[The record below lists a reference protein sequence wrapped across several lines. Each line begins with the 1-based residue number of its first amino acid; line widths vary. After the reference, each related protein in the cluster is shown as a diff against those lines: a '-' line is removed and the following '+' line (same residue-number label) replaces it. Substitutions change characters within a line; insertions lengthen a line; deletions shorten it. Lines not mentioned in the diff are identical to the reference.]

1 MKVLKKLPLRV
12 ALLPLLLLGL
22 LSSCAVYDTV
32 FHPHRLPTP
41 KMDDA
46 AKAKYRAAEK
56 ARHKG
61 LSLKAPEP
69 STNATDTGGGSGDPA
84 APTAAPG
91 STDDKKKTLT
101 YGELPEGTRVKY
113 DKQGLVR
120 KSMLD
125 RMANNGHK
133 LHHYD
138 TRPLTPREASRD
150 NRKIRKKGH
159 TDHSKEAA
167 PRDKAPRE
175 PLNPA
180 LDTGPDP
187 GAPVTTPNSP
197 AEEPAKAPRKAAV
210 KAPKPARTKAVAA
223 RGSRNCAGREDDR
236 PRNPLSD
243 ASLSVHG
250 PKRRGSPT
258 VPELSRQYRLP
269 ERVGYGR
276 PGAPGPGPPPA
287 SVIASAPGTQQKITW
302 RARRSP
308 AGTPFRTRAC

>member
-1 MKVLKKLPLRV
+1 VKFLPLPLR
-12 ALLPLLLLGL
+12 ATLLPLLLLGL

-41 KMDDA
+41 KMDA
-46 AKAKYRAAEK
+46 AAQAKYRAAEK

-69 STNATDTGGGSGDPA
+69 STNATDTGGSDAA
-84 APTAAPG
+84 APGAAPG

-101 YGELPEGTRVKY
+101 YGELPEGTRIKY

-120 KSMLD
+120 KGMLD

-159 TDHSKEAA
+159 TDHGRDAA
-167 PRDKAPRE
+167 PREKAARE
-175 PLNPA
+175 PLDPA

-187 GAPVTTPNSP
+187 GAPASTPSSP
-197 AEEPAKAPRKAAV
+197 TEEPATARKKADKKAPRPAPTRPV
-210 KAPKPARTKAVAA
+210 PKPATAKKKVDKKAPVLAPEPTKAKKKADKKEPKPDPTQPA
-223 RGSRNCAGREDDR
+223 PAPE
-236 PRNPLSD
+236 PTQPKKK
-243 ASLSVHG
+243 ASKAPV
-250 PKRRGSPT
+250 PKPDPT
-258 VPELSRQYRLP
+258 Q
-269 ERVGYGR
+269 
-276 PGAPGPGPPPA
+276 PPP
-287 SVIASAPGTQQKITW
+287 K
-302 RARRSP
+302 
-308 AGTPFRTRAC
+308 